1 MAEHDHRHGLPDWWQ
16 RSLLGVAES
25 GERPAPR
32 PWRRGEGWQTDEVP
46 VRVPP
51 AAAGLARTVDRPA
64 GLTAEQVVVTAGF
77 LALLGRY
84 TRRADQVVGWCSW
97 DGRGGEAR
105 HRVLRVPSSSDA
117 AFISYLGT
125 VRAALAD
132 TCGRPALPAEPH
144 PGDAD
149 DTSLRIGIGPAAR
162 GAGGGSTPYDMVL
175 EIGGPRGAP
184 PTLLRYR
191 RGLLDRSTT
200 TRLADQLGGLLEAA
214 AANPG
219 CRIAELPVI
228 TDLELETVTMSLAR
242 GGDLPAENTTVA
254 ELFQRQ
260 AATDPG
266 APAVECG
273 EHRLTYAELDARST
287 EIATRLTRLGVGPGS
302 LCALFL
308 DRSAERIVAL
318 LGILKAGAGYVP
330 LDTEHPAQRIATLLE
345 DCGPEVILTREALRS
360 RLPESERPVV
370 AVDDGTVPAPGPV
383 PRRARPDDLAYVMYT
398 SGSTGRP
405 KGVMV
410 EHRAVVGFLAGIRD
424 RLDLGPGVR
433 MLQFAGVTFDATV
446 CEIFGPLVNGGTV
459 VVPPPDADTVGPGL
473 LDFLR
478 TARVTTAMLPPSL
491 LSVLPDDR
499 PLPALH
505 TLLVG
510 GEVVSSAVFARWG
523 RRRRFLVGYGPTET
537 TLIACTGDR
546 LLDDRPPA
554 IGRPL
559 PGVEMYVLDEAM
571 SPVAAGVTGEIWIG
585 GGNLARGYLDAPALT
600 ADAFRPHPLSD
611 RPGAR
616 LYRTGDL
623 GRWLP
628 SGELEFL
635 GRADG
640 QLKIRG
646 HRVELGEV
654 EQTLSAL
661 PGVRDCAVV
670 PHGVGADLR
679 LVAFAAGTDLDPAVL
694 ARGLAARLP
703 RVMLPALLVPV
714 EKLPVASH
722 GGKTDRGRLREL
734 AATAL
739 LGATTAALPTD
750 PLERRMAELWADALG
765 LPAVGRDDGFLALGG
780 TSLQAARVL
789 ARLRDED
796 GRRIGFADFFAAGT
810 LAEATAL
817 AAKDTGRAAV
827 LPALDTAAV
836 ADDLASPG
844 QQRLWFLS
852 TLGERAAAAYNVPVV
867 TRLSGRPD
875 PEALRSALAEVV
887 ARHEALRTGFT
898 LRDGELRTVTAASA
912 EVPLALQDVS
922 AEPDAFQAALRIAEA
937 HAGTAFDLADP
948 PLLRA
953 ALIRVADD
961 EHLLV
966 LVLAHLITDNWSVD
980 LLDRELAAA
989 YTGTPLRSRPLEQ
1002 GPGHRDFAVWQRAL
1016 ARSEARAADEEYWRG
1031 QLSGVT
1037 GRLLLPYERPRPDT
1051 PSFAGRRTTRTLPR
1065 PLSRRIGRLA
1075 RAEGTTPYAV
1085 FLAALAVLMDRVT
1098 GQDDILIGSPTAGR
1112 PGPRMDD
1119 VMGFFVNTVPLRLRT
1134 AGATPR
1140 TLLRTAQRTALDAFE
1155 HQHVPFEWLAGEFGA
1170 GAGTGSAP
1178 LVQLVLAYQGPR
1190 RPNARLGG
1198 LRCEPLAVDNG
1209 TAKFDLTFEIEEVAG
1224 DLVCTAEYNTDLFD
1238 RETGDRLL
1246 DWYVRTVGAV
1256 AEAPD
1261 TPVSE
1266 LDLFTGGELSLTV
1279 TPATRPAGPGR
1290 LLHTW
1295 FAEQAARSADRVA
1308 VTDGETRLTYRELD
1322 RAANRLAHR
1331 LQRHGAGP
1339 GRLVGVCAE
1348 RAAGTVVALLA
1359 VLKTGAGYLPL
1370 DPAHPTARTRSVL
1383 ADADCTLVV
1392 GADRHRGTAGDVGWV
1407 ASDAADLGGEPD
1419 TDPAVPVRP
1428 EDIAY
1433 VIYTSGSTGRPK
1445 GVMVA
1450 HGNVTA
1456 LFENTWD
1463 AFRPGP
1469 DDVWTAFH
1477 SFAFD
1482 FSVWEMWGALLHGG
1496 RLVVVPYALSR
1507 DPEAVFGLL
1516 RAEGV
1521 TVLSQTPSAFRGLM
1535 RAADRAGWPDTAL
1548 RLVVFGGEELEP
1560 AVLRPWFERYGDTS
1574 PSLVNMYGITE
1585 TTVHVTLRPLRAAD
1599 AESPVSP
1606 IGPPLPGAGI
1616 AVLDER
1622 MRPVPVGTVGELYV
1636 NGSGVSHG
1644 YLGRAA
1650 LTAERFLPDP
1660 FGEPGRALYRTGDL
1674 AVLRPDG
1681 ELVYRGRIDDQ
1692 VQLRGF
1698 RIELGE
1704 VEAAL
1709 LAQSGVRETAVVVGD
1724 DHEGEPRLVAYVVTD
1739 GVPLPVDRLRAALSD
1754 RLPAY
1759 MVPTAFV
1766 PLERLPL
1773 TVNGKLDRAAL
1784 PAPATRQEHPDPA
1797 APPATPPRTAA
1808 ERRIAEAWC
1817 AALDLPQVGV
1827 HDNFFALGGDSI
1839 TAIRVVARVREAGLT
1854 ISVEELYRHP
1864 SVVELAALCTEADR
1878 LPAAGDDPEPVA
1890 PPPATDTDAYPVSSM
1905 QLGIIYECEVS
1916 DDPTLYH
1923 TLTSVRLAGPLDL
1936 AALRRALDRVSDRHE
1951 MLRTSFDL
1959 DAYPEPLQV
1968 VHGAAPMPLG
1978 RPVVPDG
1985 LDHETALREWW
1996 AGEWKHPFD
2005 LAEAPLARCHLLA
2018 YADGTFSVALSMH
2031 HAVEDGWSMAVIM
2044 GDLLLAYEGELGTGA
2059 VLEPLPHTRFRD
2071 FVALERQARDT
2082 PATAGFWREHV
2093 LGARR
2098 RVMFPPEQGTGGDPG
2113 VDPEVCVPVPAELV
2127 RGARE
2132 LAERLGLPVKS
2143 VFLTA
2148 HLWTLRRLTGSR
2160 DVATGIVGN
2169 GRAETEGSD
2178 RVAGLFLNSLP
2189 FYLTLGE
2196 GRWRD
2201 SVAAVFEAERQ
2212 MLPHR
2217 RYPVA
2222 RMRAEA
2228 DGPLFDVMFNYAD
2241 FHDFDRLDGLG
2252 LVRPLDW
2259 WFSARTAFALDV
2271 ELAARPQSDAFD
2283 LFVRVNR
2290 LHLDPSAADRTADVL
2305 LTTLAAIVRDPD
2317 APAGGGA

>member
-1 MAEHDHRHGLPDWWQ
+1 MPAT
-16 RSLLGVAES
+16 VA
-25 GERPAPR
+25 A
-32 PWRRGEGWQTDEVP
+32 
-46 VRVPP
+46 
-51 AAAGLARTVDRPA
+51 LARTVDPPVGA
-64 GLTAEQVVVTAGF
+64 TAEQVVVAAGF

-84 TRRADQVVGWCSW
+84 TRRADQVVGWCTW
-97 DGRGGEAR
+97 DGPGGR
-105 HRVLRVPSSSDA
+105 PGHRLLRVPSPSDV
-117 AFISYLGT
+117 AFTAYLGA
-125 VRAALAD
+125 VRTALAD
-132 TCGRPALPAEPH
+132 ACRRPALPEEPH
-144 PGDAD
+144 PSDLD
-149 DTSLRIGIGPAAR
+149 DTLLRIGIGPAPQ
-162 GAGGGSTPYDMVL
+162 GGIGSTMPYDMVL
-175 EIGGPRGAP
+175 EIGGPSGES
-184 PTLLRYR
+184 PTVLRYR
-191 RGLLDRSTT
+191 KGLLDRATT
-200 TRLADQLGGLLEAA
+200 ARLADQLGGLLESA
-214 AANPG
+214 AANPA

-242 GGDLPAENTTVA
+242 GGDLPPEDTTVA
-254 ELFQRQ
+254 ELFRQQ
-260 AATDPG
+260 AAADPG
-266 APAVECG
+266 AVAVECG
-273 EHRLTYAELDARST
+273 NHRMTYAELDARST
-287 EIATRLTRLGVGPGS
+287 EMATRLTRLGIGPGS
-302 LCALFL
+302 LCALLL

-318 LGILKAGAGYVP
+318 LGILKSGAGYVP
-330 LDTEHPAQRIATLLE
+330 LDAEHPAQRLATVLQ
-345 DCGPEVILTREALRS
+345 DCRAAVVLTREGLRE
-360 RLPESERPVV
+360 RLPAGGVPVV
-370 AVDDGTVPAPGPV
+370 AVDDGTVPVPGPT
-383 PRRARPDDLAYVMYT
+383 PRRARPGDLAYVTYT

-410 EHRAVVGFLAGIRD
+410 ENRAVVAFLAGIRD

-433 MLQFAGVTFDATV
+433 MLQFAGITFDATV

-459 VVPPPDADTVGPGL
+459 VVPPPDTDTVGPGL

-478 TARVTTAMLPPSL
+478 SARVTTAMLPPSL
-491 LSVLPDDR
+491 LSVLSDEY

-571 SPVAAGVTGEIWIG
+571 SPVAAGITGEIWIG
-585 GGNLARGYLDAPALT
+585 GGNLARGYLGAPALT
-600 ADAFRPHPLSD
+600 ADAFRPHPISD

-646 HRVELGEV
+646 QRVELGEV
-654 EQTLSAL
+654 EQTLAAL

-670 PHGVGADLR
+670 PHGNGADLR
-679 LVAFAAGTDLDPAVL
+679 LVAFAAGTDLDPTAL
-694 ARGLAARLP
+694 ARALASRLP
-703 RVMLPALLVPV
+703 RVMLPALVVPV
-714 EKLPVASH
+714 DKLPIASH
-722 GGKTDRGRLREL
+722 GGKADRGRLREL

-739 LGATTAALPTD
+739 VGATSAEPPAD
-750 PLERRMAELWADALG
+750 PAERRMAELWADALG

-796 GRRIGFADFFAAGT
+796 GRRIGFADFLAAGT

-817 AAKDTGRAAV
+817 LTNGTGHAAV
-827 LPALDTAAV
+827 LPALDTV
-836 ADDLASPG
+836 TGQDDIASPG

-852 TLGERAAAAYNVPVV
+852 TLGGRAAAAYNVPVA
-867 TRLSGRPD
+867 TRLVGRLD

-887 ARHEALRTGFT
+887 SRHEALRTGFV
-898 LRDGELRTVTAASA
+898 LRDGELRMVTNEAA
-912 EVPLALQDVS
+912 EVPFVLQDAS
-922 AEPDAFQAALRIAEA
+922 GEPDPFQAALRLAEA
-937 HAGTAFDLADP
+937 HAGAGFDLADA
-948 PLLRA
+948 PLVRA
-953 ALIRVADD
+953 ALIRLADD

-966 LVLAHLITDNWSVD
+966 LVLSHLVTDNWSVD
-980 LLDRELAAA
+980 LLDRELATA
-989 YTGTPLRSRPLEQ
+989 YSGSPLRSRPLEQ
-1002 GPGHRDFAVWQRAL
+1002 GPDYRDFAAWQRSL
-1016 ARSEARAADEEYWRG
+1016 ASSGSRADDERYWREE
-1031 QLSGVT
+1031 LSGAP
-1037 GRLLLPYERPRPDT
+1037 GHIPLPYDRPGPDAPT
-1051 PSFAGRRTTRTLPR
+1051 FAGRRASRTLPG
-1065 PLSRRIGRLA
+1065 LLARRITQLA
-1075 RAEGTTPYAV
+1075 RTEGTTPYAV
-1085 FLAALAVLMDRVT
+1085 FLVALAVLIDRVT
-1098 GQDDILIGSPTAGR
+1098 GRDDMVIGSPTAGR

-1134 AGATPR
+1134 AGASPR
-1140 TLLRTAQRTALDAFE
+1140 TLLRAAARTALDAFE
-1155 HQHVPFEWLAGEFGA
+1155 HQHVPFDWLAREFG
-1170 GAGTGSAP
+1170 GATGAP
-1178 LVQLVLAYQGPR
+1178 ASSLIQVVLAYQGPR
-1190 RPNARLGG
+1190 RPYARLGN
-1198 LRCEPLAVDNG
+1198 LRCEPLPVDNG
-1209 TAKFDLTFEIEEVAG
+1209 TAKFDLTFEVEEVAG

-1238 RETGDRLL
+1238 TETGERLL
-1246 DWYVRTVGAV
+1246 DWYIRSVEAV
-1256 AEAPD
+1256 VDAPD
-1261 TPVSE
+1261 TTVSG
-1266 LDLFTGGELSLTV
+1266 LRLFTDAELSLAV
-1279 TPATRPAGPGR
+1279 TPPSRRAGPGR

-1295 FAEQAARSADRVA
+1295 FSQQAARFADRIA
-1308 VTDGETRLTYRELD
+1308 VTDGETNLTYGELD

-1331 LQRHGAGP
+1331 LLRHGAGP

-1383 ADADCTLVV
+1383 ADADCNLVV
-1392 GADRHRGTAGDVGWV
+1392 GADRHRETAGDVFWLTP
-1407 ASDAADLGGEPD
+1407 DAADLAAEPD
-1419 TDPAVPVRP
+1419 TDPAVRVQA

-1450 HGNVTA
+1450 HDNVTR
-1456 LFENTWD
+1456 LFENTHD

-1496 RLVVVPYALSR
+1496 RLVVVPYSVSR
-1507 DPEAVFGLL
+1507 DPEAVLDLLL
-1516 RAEGV
+1516 REKV
-1521 TVLSQTPSAFRGLM
+1521 TVLNQTPSAFRGLI
-1535 RAADRAGWPDTAL
+1535 RAADRVDWPDTAL
-1548 RLVVFGGEELEP
+1548 RLIVFGGEELEP
-1560 AVLRPWFERYGDTS
+1560 AMLRPWFERYGDTS

-1599 AESPVSP
+1599 AASPVSP
-1606 IGPPLPGAGI
+1606 IGPPLPGVGI
-1616 AVLDER
+1616 AVLDKA
-1622 MRPVPVGTVGELYV
+1622 MRPVPVGTVGEMYV
-1636 NGSGVSHG
+1636 NGAGVSHG

-1660 FGEPGRALYRTGDL
+1660 FGGPGRTLYRTGDL

-1709 LAQSGVRETAVVVGD
+1709 LAHEGVRETAVVVGD
-1724 DHEGEPRLVAYVVTD
+1724 DHEGEQRLVAYVVTD
-1739 GVPLPVDRLRAALSD
+1739 SGPLSADRLRAALAD

-1759 MVPTAFV
+1759 MVPASFV

-1784 PAPATRQEHPDPA
+1784 PVQVVQRERTDQAPVTV
-1797 APPATPPRTAA
+1797 PPRIPA
-1808 ERRIAEAWC
+1808 EHRIAEAWC
-1817 AALDLPQVGV
+1817 TALDVPQVSV

-1839 TAIRVVARVREAGLT
+1839 TAIRVVARVRDAGLAIT
-1854 ISVEELYRHP
+1854 VEELYRHP
-1864 SVVELAALCTEADR
+1864 SVAELAVLCGDR
-1878 LPAAGDDPEPVA
+1878 DRQPAAGHKQETPVS
-1890 PPPATDTDAYPVSSM
+1890 PPPTDIDAYHVSSM

-1923 TLTSVRLAGPLDL
+1923 TLTSVRLVGPLDL
-1936 AALRRALDRVSDRHE
+1936 AALRRALDRISDRHE

-1959 DAYPEPLQV
+1959 DAFPDPLQV
-1968 VHGAAPMPLG
+1968 VHGSASMPLSHL
-1978 RPVVPDG
+1978 VAPDG
-1985 LDHETALREWW
+1985 VDPGTALREWW
-1996 AGEWKHPFD
+1996 AGEWKRPFD
-2005 LAEAPLARCHLLA
+2005 LAEAPLARCHVLT
-2018 YADGTFSVALSMH
+2018 YADGTFSIALSMH
-2031 HAVEDGWSMAVIM
+2031 HAVEDGWSMAVIV
-2044 GDLLLAYEGELGTGA
+2044 GDLLLAYESELGTGA
-2059 VLEPLPHTRFRD
+2059 VLEPLPRTRFRD
-2071 FVALERQARDT
+2071 FVALERRSVDE
-2082 PATAGFWREHV
+2082 PETAGFWRKRIV
-2093 LGARR
+2093 GARR
-2098 RVMFPPEQGTGGDPG
+2098 RTMFPPDRGTGGDPG

-2127 RGARE
+2127 GGARE
-2132 LAERLGLPVKS
+2132 VAGLLGLPAKS

-2148 HLWTLRRLTGSR
+2148 HLWTLRLLTGSE

-2169 GRAETEGSD
+2169 GRTETEGSE

-2189 FYLTLGE
+2189 LYLTLNE
-2196 GRWRD
+2196 GSWQA
-2201 SVAAVFEAERQ
+2201 SVAAVFDAERQ

-2241 FHDFDRLDGLG
+2241 FHDFDRLGALRM
-2252 LVRPLDW
+2252 VRPLDW

-2283 LFVRVNR
+2283 LFVRVNPR
-2290 LHLDPSAADRTADVL
+2290 HLEPVVAERASDAF
-2305 LTTLAAIVRDPD
+2305 LTTLAAIVRDPG
-2317 APAGGGA
+2317 APAGGRP